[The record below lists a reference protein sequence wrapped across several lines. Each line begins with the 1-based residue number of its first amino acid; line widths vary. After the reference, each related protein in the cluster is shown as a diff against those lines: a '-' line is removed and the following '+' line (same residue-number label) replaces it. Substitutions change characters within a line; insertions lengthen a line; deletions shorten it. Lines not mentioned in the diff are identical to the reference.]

1 MTGPGGNPLLV
12 DVIVDHHAGTG
23 GRDTLLWSLVTET
36 GNMLVSGCGGCGC
49 HISLYLQT
57 LHQTKDD
64 IKYLNGRLRLEDNVS
79 VVASPT
85 INGPHSLTTDLLP
98 LLSASIFTSAKN
110 LIR

>member
-1 MTGPGGNPLLV
+1 MTGAGGNPLLV

-36 GNMLVSGCGGCGC
+36 RGGWWWSYLG
-49 HISLYLQT
+49 LPKLLQT
-57 LHQTKDD
+57 TDH
-64 IKYLNGRLRLEDNVS
+64 INYLNRRLRLEDNVS

-110 LIR
+110 LI

>member
-1 MTGPGGNPLLV
+1 MTGAGGNPLLV

-36 GNMLVSGCGGCGC
+36 GNVLVVRVLFSVYRSF
-49 HISLYLQT
+49 I
-57 LHQTKDD
+57 HQTKDD

-98 LLSASIFTSAKN
+98 LLSALIFTAAKN
-110 LIR
+110 LI